1 MDFYEIGIVQCFKD
15 VINFFKFKRA
25 MKSEFYRRD
34 SKFNQFKLKINTLG
48 NVVYMQLNCTDEDLM
63 NANYE

>member
-34 SKFNQFKLKINTLG
+34 LQDPDNPPQKFL
-48 NVVYMQLNCTDEDLM
+48 
-63 NANYE
+63 A